1 MDGSRGYYAKW
12 NKSERQMPYD
22 LTYMWN
28 LENKTNQQTKQHKN
42 RLIETENKW
51 VLPRGEWGG
60 EMGEISGGD

>member
-1 MDGSRGYYAKW
+1 
-12 NKSERQMPYD
+12 MPYD

-51 VLPRGEWGG
+51 VLPRGE
-60 EMGEISGGD
+60 